1 MATYG
6 DCVSALR
13 GSLSHLEGSV
23 STLGT
28 GVADFPRLVGV
39 LKTVRHYELIPQ
51 PTLAAA
57 EASLRDE
64 IGPAISI
71 LLDRADSHIDRVER
85 RIESLKARAELQQG
99 RLASSGD
106 YGYDDDDHESF
117 GEYRGR
123 ASTKNKNKKRGAT
136 KISTTQLGE
145 EARLRARV
153 VRQKKEALK
162 YSVERLEL
170 QVLQKEREL
179 RKQIE
184 QS

>member
-13 GSLSHLEGSV
+13 SSLSHLEGSV

-28 GVADFPRLVGV
+28 GVADFPRLVNV

-57 EASLRDE
+57 ESSLRDE

-71 LLDRADSHIDRVER
+71 LLDRADTHIDRVER

-99 RLASSGD
+99 RLASSNG
-106 YGYDDDDHESF
+106 YGYEDDDENF
-117 GEYRGR
+117 GEYGT
-123 ASTKNKNKKRGAT
+123 STKNKNRKRGAT
-136 KISTTQLGE
+136 KISKAQLGE
-145 EARLRARV
+145 EERLRARV

-179 RKQIE
+179 RKQVE
-184 QS
+184 NNDAF